1 MSAQRRCPATE
12 LPAVGSQASIILVED
27 ELPLELSHD
36 RINNIVVGH
45 RGVKIC
51 VYDNEAQPI
60 RSIIGDVS
68 SR

>member
-1 MSAQRRCPATE
+1 
-12 LPAVGSQASIILVED
+12 VGSQASIILVED